1 MKEIEAGRIGEVI
14 CLLRLAKMGIQSE
27 IVNLGTSDIISFAY
41 DYTWRIQVKGSQLK
55 GNKGTKDRHSPGYQ
69 FCVSKG
75 LSPKKPLARE
85 DCDIVAL
92 VAVPQERVL
101 FVPVSRFNGVLTKR
115 LKPLDYLESDVE
127 WSSWKECVEHYGVTN
142 PPRPSSLPIPDQ
154 LLKVL
159 GDQHKSP

>member
-1 MKEIEAGRIGEVI
+1 MKEIEAGRVGEVI

-41 DYTWRIQVKGSQLK
+41 GYTWRIQVKGSQFK

-75 LSPKKPLARE
+75 LSPKRPLTQE

-101 FVPVSRFNGVLTKR
+101 FVPVSHFKEVKTKR
-115 LKPLDYLESDVE
+115 LKPLDFLEKELEWNSWVE
-127 WSSWKECVEHYGVTN
+127 CMSHYGIN
-142 PPRPSSLPIPDQ
+142 PPRPSSPPIPDQ
-154 LLKVL
+154 LLTVL
-159 GDQHKSP
+159 GDPHKSP

>member
-41 DYTWRIQVKGSQLK
+41 DYTWRIQVKGSQFK

-75 LSPKKPLARE
+75 LSPKKPLTQE

-92 VAVPQERVL
+92 VAIPQERVL
-101 FVPVSRFNGVLTKR
+101 FVPVSSFKEVKTKR
-115 LKPLDYLESDVE
+115 LKPLDFLEKELEWNSWVE
-127 WSSWKECVEHYGVTN
+127 CMSHYGIN
-142 PPRPSSLPIPDQ
+142 PPRPSWLPVPDQ

-159 GDQHKSP
+159 PDQHTSP

>member
-75 LSPKKPLARE
+75 LSPKKPLTQE

-101 FVPVSRFNGVLTKR
+101 FVPVSSFKEVKTKR
-115 LKPLDYLESDVE
+115 LKPLDFLEKELEWNSWVE
-127 WSSWKECVEHYGVTN
+127 CMSHYGIN
-142 PPRPSSLPIPDQ
+142 PPRPSWLPIPDQ

-159 GDQHKSP
+159 PDQHKSP

>member
-1 MKEIEAGRIGEVI
+1 MKEIEAGRVGEII

-41 DYTWRIQVKGSQLK
+41 DYTWRIQVKASQLK
-55 GNKGTKDRHSPGYQ
+55 KRYRNASGYQ

-75 LSPKKPLARE
+75 LKPKQSLTEE

-92 VAVPQERVL
+92 VGIPQERVL
-101 FVPVSRFNGVLTKR
+101 FAPVSCFAGVKTKR
-115 LKPLDYLESDVE
+115 LTPKDFDEPDIE
-127 WSSWKECVEHYGVTN
+127 WSSWAKCMEYYGIN

-159 GDQHKSP
+159 GDQHTSP

>member
-41 DYTWRIQVKGSQLK
+41 DYTWRIQVKGSQFK

-75 LSPKKPLARE
+75 LSPKKPLTQE

-101 FVPVSRFNGVLTKR
+101 FVPVSSFKEVKTKR
-115 LKPLDYLESDVE
+115 LKPLDFLEKELEWNSWVE
-127 WSSWKECVEHYGVTN
+127 CMSHYGIN
-142 PPRPSSLPIPDQ
+142 PPRPSWLPVPDQ

-159 GDQHKSP
+159 PDQHTSP

>member
-75 LSPKKPLARE
+75 LSPKKPLTQE

-101 FVPVSRFNGVLTKR
+101 FVPVSSFKEVKTKR
-115 LKPLDYLESDVE
+115 LKPIDFLEKELEWNSWVE
-127 WSSWKECVEHYGVTN
+127 CMSHFGIN
-142 PPRPSSLPIPDQ
+142 PPRPSWLPVPDP
-154 LLKVL
+154 LCLVPEAP
-159 GDQHKSP
+159 HKSP

>member
-41 DYTWRIQVKGSQLK
+41 DYTWRVQVKASNIK
-55 GNKGTKDRHSPGYQ
+55 GNKSASDARSLGYQ

-75 LSPKKPLARE
+75 LKPKKPLTQE

-92 VAVPQERVL
+92 VAIPQERVL
-101 FVPVSRFNGVLTKR
+101 FVPVTHFKETKTKR
-115 LKPLDYLESDVE
+115 LKPLDFLEEDLEWNSWVE
-127 WSSWKECVEHYGVTN
+127 CMSNYGIN
-142 PPRPSSLPIPDQ
+142 PPRPSSSLTPDPPC
-154 LLKVL
+154 LAPE
-159 GDQHKSP
+159 GPHKSP

>member
-41 DYTWRIQVKGSQLK
+41 DYTWRIQVKSSQIK
-55 GNKGTKDRHSPGYQ
+55 RNGGNSDSPGYQ

-75 LSPKKPLARE
+75 LNPKKSLTEE

-92 VAVPQERVL
+92 VGIPQERVL
-101 FVPVSRFNGVLTKR
+101 FAPVSAFRDVKTKR
-115 LKPLDYLESDVE
+115 LKAIDYLEPDVE
-127 WSSWKECVEHYGVTN
+127 WTSWSECMSHYGIN
-142 PPRPSSLPIPDQ
+142 PPRPSSLPIPDP
-154 LLKVL
+154 LLTGL
-159 GDQHKSP
+159 GDPHTSP

>member
-1 MKEIEAGRIGEVI
+1 MKEIDAGRIGEVI

-41 DYTWRIQVKGSQLK
+41 DYTWRIQVKGSQIK

-75 LSPKKPLARE
+75 LSPKKPLTQE

-101 FVPVSRFNGVLTKR
+101 FVPVSHFKGVKTKR
-115 LKPLDYLESDVE
+115 LKPLDFLEKELEWNSWVE
-127 WSSWKECVEHYGVTN
+127 CMSHYGIN
-142 PPRPSSLPIPDQ
+142 PPRPSCSPIPDPR
-154 LLKVL
+154 LKEHEV
-159 GDQHKSP
+159 QRKPP

>member
-75 LSPKKPLARE
+75 LSPKKPLTQE

-101 FVPVSRFNGVLTKR
+101 FVPVSSFKEVKTKR
-115 LKPLDYLESDVE
+115 LKPLDFLEKELEWNSWVE
-127 WSSWKECVEHYGVTN
+127 CMSHYGIN
-142 PPRPSSLPIPDQ
+142 PPRPSWLPIPDQ

-159 GDQHKSP
+159 PDQHTSP

>member
-1 MKEIEAGRIGEVI
+1 MGRIGEVV

-75 LSPKKPLARE
+75 LSPKKPLTQE

-101 FVPVSRFNGVLTKR
+101 FVPVSSFKEVKTKR
-115 LKPLDYLESDVE
+115 LKPIDFLEKELE
-127 WSSWKECVEHYGVTN
+127 WNSWAECMSHFGIN
-142 PPRPSSLPIPDQ
+142 PPRPSCSPIPDP
-154 LLKVL
+154 LCWVSP
-159 GDQHKSP
+159 DPHKSR

>member
-75 LSPKKPLARE
+75 LSPKKPLTQE

-92 VAVPQERVL
+92 VAIPQERVL
-101 FVPVSRFNGVLTKR
+101 FVPVSSFKEVKTKR
-115 LKPLDYLESDVE
+115 LKPLDFLEKELEWNSWVE
-127 WSSWKECVEHYGVTN
+127 CMSHYGIN
-142 PPRPSSLPIPDQ
+142 PPRPSWLPIPDQ

-159 GDQHKSP
+159 PDQHKSP